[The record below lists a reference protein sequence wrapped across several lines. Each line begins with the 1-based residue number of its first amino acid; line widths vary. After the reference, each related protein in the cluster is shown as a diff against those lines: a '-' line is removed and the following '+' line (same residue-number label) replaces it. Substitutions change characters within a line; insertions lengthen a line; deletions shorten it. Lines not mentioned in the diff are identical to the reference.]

1 LYFGPWGGSGEIEM
15 IEASFDSELNKWAP
29 ERDLN
34 SVSRS
39 IPWIRE
45 KFHLHRAYAEAGI
58 DEILGDHFKEAQV
71 LEATWL
77 QTTVFLNRG
86 DHFELGSLPSSAQFT
101 PAFGINVADFD
112 GDGCEDIFLSQNFFA
127 VQPQTSRNDAGRGL
141 LLKGNGRGAFATMD
155 GAQSG
160 IKIYGEQRGSAAA
173 DFDGDGRVDLV
184 VSQNGGATTLLHNIG
199 ARPGLRVRLAGPAR
213 NPHAIGAVMRLG
225 FENKWGPS
233 REVNCG
239 SGYWSQN
246 SLVQV
251 LATPA
256 VPTRIQIVWPG
267 GRLTTS
273 PLQESGKEV
282 TVDFRAG
289 SVTTK

>member
-1 LYFGPWGGSGEIEM
+1 
-15 IEASFDSELNKWAP
+15 
-29 ERDLN
+29 
-34 SVSRS
+34 
-39 IPWIRE
+39 
-45 KFHLHRAYAEAGI
+45 
-58 DEILGDHFKEAQV
+58 
-71 LEATWL
+71 
-77 QTTVFLNRG
+77 
-86 DHFELGSLPSSAQFT
+86 SAQFT

-141 LLKGNGRGAFATMD
+141 LLKGHGRGAFATKD

-213 NPHAIGAVMRLG
+213 NPHAIGAVMRLE
-225 FENKWGPS
+225 FEDKWGPS